1 MTAKPRGFLNNT
13 LRCLHVLIFF
23 QIHLTMYSEYSL
35 KDVVRCHLCENP
47 VPPLYCD
54 ICDKYL
60 CKACDEKHLSNESI
74 EHKVVPFNRRRS
86 TRKCQNHS
94 SKMCTFFCEQCDC
107 YMCEQCASSEDHKRH
122 KFYSTSDRPSLMYH
136 KSSQI

>member
-1 MTAKPRGFLNNT
+1 MNRSMKCMCLSQHRIRHFELFECWRLYEPSIHWHFNISALFPWPPNHGFLNNT

-23 QIHLTMYSEYSL
+23 QTHLTMYSEYSL

-47 VPPLYCD
+47 GPPLYCD

-60 CKACDEKHLSNESI
+60 CKACEEKHLLNESK

-86 TRKCQNHS
+86 TGKYQNHS
-94 SKMCTFFCEQCDC
+94 S
-107 YMCEQCASSEDHKRH
+107 
-122 KFYSTSDRPSLMYH
+122 
-136 KSSQI
+136 